1 MSDDLPSGAIPTSW
15 DGFTLDDLSDYL
27 DDDRTPRNPAIEDS
41 AACREV
47 LARLAVLRTATIDL
61 LEADAD
67 AARVTDERWI
77 EGVLATIRTTARA
90 GRDIPV
96 PDPDPASTL
105 VITEGAIRGLVR
117 RVGDGLPGMVVRRT
131 RLLGDVGT
139 VGAPIDVDVAV
150 SVAVRVPI
158 TPLAD
163 ELRAT
168 LMTVLAV
175 HTPLVVASL
184 VVRVVDLHEDGGAA

>member
-1 MSDDLPSGAIPTSW
+1 VA
-15 DGFTLDDLSDYL
+15 
-27 DDDRTPRNPAIEDS
+27 
-41 AACREV
+41 
-47 LARLAVLRTATIDL
+47 
-61 LEADAD
+61 
-67 AARVTDERWI
+67 DERWI

-105 VITEGAIRGLVR
+105 VVTEGAIRGLVR
-117 RVGDGLPGMVVRRT
+117 RVGDDLPGMVVRRT

-150 SVAVRVPI
+150 SVAVGVPI
-158 TPLAD
+158 TPLAE

-184 VVRVVDLHEDGGAA
+184 VVRVVDLHETGGAG